1 MSPVD
6 LGELGQQAEARKR
19 AKPTNPPE
27 PGRRRGVPQ
36 SQVGSSHLR
45 RPGPLS
51 PEAPS
56 DPYAAGAGP
65 DPAQQHQVTT
75 TKDEEPP
82 PRPTGPSAL
91 IRATVHLNAEED
103 RYLERIAFAGKS
115 ASPKIDISRSA
126 VVRLAIAKLEQAM
139 SDDAIVAALGARAG
153 VGPGGG
159 RPRR

>member
-51 PEAPS
+51 PGAPS
-56 DPYAAGAGP
+56 HPASAGAGP

-75 TKDEEPP
+75 TKDEDPP